1 MTLKRAYE
9 AYQKEDFD
17 TAEALLEPLLRQ
29 GNREGSVLHL
39 SALNAFKR
47 GQTHAALQRIN
58 AALYDPVN
66 AHEMHNTLG
75 LILRAR
81 GADIQAVQAF
91 RKALS
96 LRSSYRTARENLASI
111 LIATGDLLAAQ
122 AELHDLIK
130 DGDPSGKYTVALA
143 RVLCE
148 LNQETQAL
156 ALLETAD
163 ISQSQR
169 GFESARIYLQMGD
182 NESTLQHASKAYADP
197 QYAAAALRLS
207 LQVFAMS
214 GIWKSLGTD
223 LIEDLTT
230 LHPTIDEVWATSM
243 NVAYRMK
250 EKSFAQTLFESS
262 SKGPAS
268 LSVRAEQMMLEKD
281 FLKAEEFAVAALKIK
296 PGYKPALAQYSL
308 AALGKGDPNLAQQI
322 SDIAL
327 NSEPNNQLYYG
338 IKASA
343 GRNRGQDY
351 GYYFNYKNFVK
362 SYRLPTPPG
371 WETLEDFNSDLAA
384 ELDELH
390 FNTDAPIDQTLRG
403 GTQTNPN
410 LAHVGTP
417 AISAFF
423 KAVEGQI
430 AAYIKSIGT
439 HPNHPFLR
447 RNLGGFRIRSGWS
460 VSLRPGGHHVNHV
473 HPEGWISSSYYV
485 EVPKTKG
492 RDGSIIFG
500 QPSIDI
506 GQTAEYEI
514 KPEAGTLVLFPSYL
528 WHGTVPFETGDRR
541 LTLPIDIMPA
551 LPDSLTQ
558 ET

>member
-1 MTLKRAYE
+1 MTLKRAYD

-29 GNREGSVLHL
+29 GNREGTVLHL
-39 SALNAFKR
+39 SALTALKR
-47 GQTHAALQRIN
+47 GHTQAALQRIN

-81 GADIQAVQAF
+81 GADVEADQAF
-91 RKALS
+91 RKALT

-111 LIATGDLLAAQ
+111 LIAAGDPLAAQ
-122 AELHDLIK
+122 VELSELIK
-130 DGDPSGKYTVALA
+130 DGDPLGKYALALA
-143 RVLCE
+143 RVLSE
-148 LNQETQAL
+148 LNQDTQAL
-156 ALLETAD
+156 TLLETAD
-163 ISQSQR
+163 ISQAQR

-182 NESTLQHASKAYADP
+182 NESTLQHASKAYTDP
-197 QYAAAALRLS
+197 LYAAAALRLS

-214 GIWKSLGTD
+214 GIWKPLGAD

-230 LHPTIDEVWATSM
+230 LHPTIDEVWATGI
-243 NVAYRMK
+243 NVAYRMN
-250 EKSFAQTLFESS
+250 ETAFATTLFEASP
-262 SKGPAS
+262 KGPAS

-281 FLKAEEFAVAALKIK
+281 FLKAEEFSVAALKIK
-296 PGYKPALAQYSL
+296 PGYKPALARYSL
-308 AALGKGDPNLAQQI
+308 AALGKGEPTLAQQI
-322 SDIAL
+322 SDLAL

-351 GYYFNYKNFVK
+351 GYYFNYEKYVQ
-362 SYRLPTPPG
+362 SYQLPTPPA

-384 ELDELH
+384 ELDALH
-390 FNTDAPIDQTLRG
+390 INSDAPIDQTLRG

-410 LAHVGTP
+410 LVHVNTP

-423 KAVEGQI
+423 KAVEGPI
-430 AAYIKSIGT
+430 AAYIKSIGS

-492 RDGSIIFG
+492 REGSIIFG

-506 GQTAEYEI
+506 GQSPEHEI
-514 KPEAGTLVLFPSYL
+514 KPKAGTLVLFPSYL
-528 WHGTVPFETGDRR
+528 WHGTVPFETGERR

-551 LPDSLTQ
+551 LPDSRPQ
-558 ET
+558 